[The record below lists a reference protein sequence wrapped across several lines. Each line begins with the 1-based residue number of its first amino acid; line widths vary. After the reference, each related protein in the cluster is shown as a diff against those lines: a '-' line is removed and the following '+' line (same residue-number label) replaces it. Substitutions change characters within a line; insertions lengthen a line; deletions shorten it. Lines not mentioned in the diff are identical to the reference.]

1 MGEKEKQK
9 RLRRRAGRREEKGFV
24 ENSRETERER
34 ERDRDGVGAHE
45 EIAASESSGDPTRD
59 LTKSTTRC
67 EDLATVHTSTS
78 GEEGSQAHSH
88 LLWRREDR
96 ASSAAPWP

>member
-1 MGEKEKQK
+1 MGRKRKAEAVEAKSGEKGRE
-9 RLRRRAGRREEKGFV
+9 RVRRKLERDR
-24 ENSRETERER
+24 ERER

-96 ASSAAPWP
+96 ASSA